1 MAANSA
7 NCSGPGCM
15 DYETLEEYFK
25 GNSENMEQVVE
36 AFFPTDKPISQVVD
50 VTYHII
56 KNLTV
61 HSANDIEPPYKDLP
75 VYLDRALRDVEE
87 TEEANSTTLQF
98 RWVASSI
105 TLLVGPELLEVLS
118 LYAFHT
124 AVTNLTLTIEV
135 HPDCY
140 IDKIDG
146 CSNESEIIDLL
157 YELTSNVSCNHYVY
171 SYSIVYQACC

>member
-15 DYETLEEYFK
+15 DYETLEFFFK

-50 VTYHII
+50 VTYHIKSLI
-56 KNLTV
+56 V
-61 HSANDIEPPYKDLP
+61 RSADDIEPPHKDLP
-75 VYLDRALRDVEE
+75 VYLDRALRDVKE

-105 TLLVGPELLEVLS
+105 TLLVGPELLKVLS

-124 AVTNLTLTIEV
+124 AVTNLTLTVEV